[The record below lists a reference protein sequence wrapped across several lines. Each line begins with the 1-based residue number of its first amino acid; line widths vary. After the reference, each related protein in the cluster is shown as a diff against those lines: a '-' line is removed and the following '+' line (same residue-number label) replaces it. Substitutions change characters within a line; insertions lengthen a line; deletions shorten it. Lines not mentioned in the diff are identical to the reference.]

1 MIYLLP
7 AWRFLWLLED
17 GNRGFIFNASEFL
30 PVGYINRILGLPVSV
45 LAEMVVMVVSIES
58 LAS

>member
-1 MIYLLP
+1 M
-7 AWRFLWLLED
+7 ED
-17 GNRGFIFNASEFL
+17 GNRGFIFTASEFL
-30 PVGYINRILGLPVSV
+30 PVGYINRLLGLLVSV